1 MPRTV
6 HRCQAEVERGHPFGA
21 SLHSARLTEA
31 DLIGAN
37 LTRAVLSGAIAL
49 TQEQLD
55 AACGDAEIKL
65 DPGLAVPP
73 C

>member
-1 MPRTV
+1 
-6 HRCQAEVERGHPFGA
+6 
-21 SLHSARLTEA
+21 
-31 DLIGAN
+31 LIGAN